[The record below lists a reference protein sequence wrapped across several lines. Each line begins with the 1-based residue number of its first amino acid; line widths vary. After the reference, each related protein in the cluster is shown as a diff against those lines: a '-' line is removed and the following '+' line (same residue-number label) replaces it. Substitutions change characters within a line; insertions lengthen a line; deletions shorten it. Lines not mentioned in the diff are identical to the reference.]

1 MTAELQQ
8 PSWVSNVRP
17 LPPSNGRNTLLGY
30 PSLGTAQDVTIKAP
44 PPEATSWPVPATA
57 PTVVT
62 PSFVAA
68 GHSLKQPCP
77 TQLPLSLLVQTPQ
90 AQQHLVQMPPPCH
103 GLPAYC
109 PVPTLD
115 DEDEDDYT
123 TTTNNTDNRM
133 NANVNFMMGSPFCL
147 SSFDYHAAPPPT
159 PVDLMASMMLV
170 DPEPSPFSIQVALP
184 PPVTLTAASPM
195 GEAAMMNHHH
205 HVVHIWHTTAAQP
218 VPMDATVSPKMLKL
232 RASPGPAH
240 GPVEPL
246 PSSLLTEGGLDQD
259 DPAPMNYESEPIAT
273 PRDASS
279 SSPSS
284 SSGTGIPPGGARR
297 QRKQLPSK
305 ALRHHALPI
314 RSLSGPGRGGRAAR
328 QRRRRVAAA
337 AGPGAFAAAPAPIPP
352 RAGLGIGVP
361 ETLGP
366 HATREAKDR
375 FLVQHK
381 AAGMT
386 YKEIRI
392 RGGFSEAESTLRGRF
407 RTLTKSK
414 EARVRKP
421 DWAEIDVSSLV
432 LFFRSAS
439 AHRPAIICPFRLAI
453 RRATTCTTTSTRA

>member
-205 HVVHIWHTTAAQP
+205 HVVHIWHTTAHP

-232 RASPGPAH
+232 RASPGPHA
-240 GPVEPL
+240 PAEPL
-246 PSSLLTEGGLDQD
+246 PSNLLIQGRLGQD
-259 DPAPMNYESEPIAT
+259 DTAQMNYESEPAA
-273 PRDASS
+273 P
-279 SSPSS
+279 PKHV
-284 SSGTGIPPGGARR
+284 SSGSGARKP
-297 QRKQLPSK
+297 RKQLPSK
-305 ALRHHALPI
+305 SLRHRVLPP
-314 RSLSGPGRGGRAAR
+314 RSISGPAPSAAHKGPRRTARAAAR
-328 QRRRRVAAA
+328 QRRRRA
-337 AGPGAFAAAPAPIPP
+337 AGGFATAPPIPL
-352 RAGLGIGVP
+352 RAGLGVGVP

-366 HATREAKDR
+366 NATREAKDR

-381 AAGMT
+381 VAGMT

-421 DWAEIDVSSLV
+421 DWAEIDVSSL
-432 LFFRSAS
+432 LPSGTAPPPGALSPR
-439 AHRPAIICPFRLAI
+439 RLVWPTATATI
-453 RRATTCTTTSTRA
+453 TTTTTTTTTCA

>member
-8 PSWVSNVRP
+8 PSWVSTARP
-17 LPPSNGRNTLLGY
+17 LPPSNGALLGY
-30 PSLGTAQDVTIKAP
+30 PSLGTARDVPIKAP

-57 PTVVT
+57 SAVVT
-62 PSFVAA
+62 PSVVAED
-68 GHSLKQPCP
+68 SNKLRQRCP
-77 TQLPLSLLVQTPQ
+77 TQMPLPVLAPTPQ
-90 AQQHLVQMPPPCH
+90 AQQHLVQMPPLSH

-109 PVPTLD
+109 PVPDLD
-115 DEDEDDYT
+115 DEDEYT
-123 TTTNNTDNRM
+123 TLNNNTDSRLNL
-133 NANVNFMMGSPFCL
+133 NAIFTMSSPFSP
-147 SSFDYHAAPPPT
+147 SSFDYHAVPPT
-159 PVDLMASMMLV
+159 TPADLMASMMLV

-184 PPVTLTAASPM
+184 PPPVTFAAASPM
-195 GEAAMMNHHH
+195 GAASVMNHHH